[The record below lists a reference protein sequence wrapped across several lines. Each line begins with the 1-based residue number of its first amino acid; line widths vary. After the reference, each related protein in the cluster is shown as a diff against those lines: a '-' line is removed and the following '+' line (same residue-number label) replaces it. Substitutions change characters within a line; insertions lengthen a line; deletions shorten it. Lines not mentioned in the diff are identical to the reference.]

1 VKLPR
6 WLKAHFIVAIA
17 VPVLLVAGCAKKP
30 LPEAGSAAEVRYVN
44 RCGGCHRPYQP
55 STMTSA
61 MWAEQIVAMR
71 EKIAQAGQPPM
82 SGFEEH
88 QILGYLQRNAGTQ

>member
-1 VKLPR
+1 MKLPNR
-6 WLKAHFIVAIA
+6 FKANLIVAFA
-17 VPVLLVAGCAKKP
+17 VSGLLVAGCAKKP

-61 MWAEQIVAMR
+61 MWAEQIVTMR

-88 QILGYLQRNAGTQ
+88 QILGYLQRNAGTE